1 MLFIVVQA
9 MGDGVLP
16 SSLIAYLNLA
26 WFAPREMM
34 LPFQDFPFLA
44 CSLTE
49 EAPQVRNVLAEGDFV
64 DALLRLRALSLSG
77 ALSRQAIQTRISA
90 EQLWRAGQSA
100 VLIGQL
106 DTVSAVHAETLRT
119 HPEWAPE
126 WVVLNTDGRRAREP
140 MNQHGMA
147 MPLTAPTPER
157 TLLLLNELF
166 SNKALQDHST
176 AGIPGIH
183 RQEGSVYQPAEMALS
198 YPYPHS
204 GVRGWANFSLMMPPG
219 EGEWLEQE
227 VSARWLKNPE

>member
-34 LPFQDFPFLA
+34 LPFPDFPFLA

-49 EAPQVRNVLAEGDFV
+49 EAPQVRNVLAEGGFV

-100 VLIGQL
+100 VLIG
-106 DTVSAVHAETLRT
+106 
-119 HPEWAPE
+119 
-126 WVVLNTDGRRAREP
+126 
-140 MNQHGMA
+140 
-147 MPLTAPTPER
+147 
-157 TLLLLNELF
+157 
-166 SNKALQDHST
+166 
-176 AGIPGIH
+176 
-183 RQEGSVYQPAEMALS
+183 
-198 YPYPHS
+198 
-204 GVRGWANFSLMMPPG
+204 
-219 EGEWLEQE
+219 
-227 VSARWLKNPE
+227 